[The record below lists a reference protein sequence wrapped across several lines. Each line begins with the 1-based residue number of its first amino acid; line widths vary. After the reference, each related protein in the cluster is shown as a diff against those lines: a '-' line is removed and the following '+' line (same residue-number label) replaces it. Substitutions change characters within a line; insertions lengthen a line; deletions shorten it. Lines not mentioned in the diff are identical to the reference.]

1 MTGQQQSISI
11 AGKALFLVFLVCLLA
26 FCFDSVPQKSFGNIP
41 DASTALKE
49 NAVARKTRIVIK
61 NITIED
67 PRIVVHIGG
76 RKKSEE
82 SVLDQLPSTANGNIT
97 NGSAEIVLQGSR
109 QTIIVRSGNITIR
122 DFSSEHG
129 GKVILSGEVN
139 YELGD
144 KNMTGLNGSATASLD
159 ITAFKPTLAGT
170 GTLIAAIDRGSHGR
184 FSFQHLSA
192 KVPFSLGED
201 ELTLKAAEF
210 VIGEL
215 KDSSRKQT
223 PEVKDVH
230 LGGDILYSF
239 KSGTVS
245 TGSMKGSI
253 PAGGFAGSLVA
264 VLREPMNFKGS
275 IATPSLDLAKI
286 TETVK
291 AYLPPDYRTW
301 SVLGKAAAQTDFSGS
316 YARKA
321 LTIKGRQRVT
331 VSGGGLSS
339 QDGTKAAQGV
349 QTDADITFGYAS
361 GPERLEF
368 SMHST
373 LSGGEFLWG
382 TYYADFSGD
391 TAKADASGDFSFSG
405 EKPFT
410 FSAGTDLFGAGSV
423 RVSGL
428 GHIGEQNI
436 SIDAKDIALQKLS
449 AIFFDAYL
457 KQNIASLAGLGVA
470 GSASLGVKIHR
481 KSFQTD
487 LSGLIAIDAASLTIP
502 AQKVVIS
509 GLHLNLPFGLGYP
522 KAMSS
527 DEATRGLFEIKSA
540 EKDRIRMHDVSIP
553 ILLSR
558 NNLRMPEDAVIHVA
572 RGDVI
577 ITGFAADDIL
587 SPGRKISCGF
597 RINNVNLR
605 PIQRSF
611 TLSPITGTISSYYPK
626 VEYYRDALTADGSTK
641 VAIFGGEIEM
651 GDVSIER
658 LFSASRKIDADI
670 SFKNIN
676 LEQATEKIAIGKIT
690 GIIQGS
696 LRGFEMEYGQPTR
709 FVLDIDSVDTSGVSQ
724 SISVEAI
731 QNISIIGTGVGM
743 SGVLNRG
750 IMSFFKDYPYS
761 RIGIQAKLENDAFTV
776 RGKIRS
782 GSKEYLVKRGF
793 LRGVDVVNQNPDN
806 KISFKDMQER
816 LTRIFESRKAG
827 GAPVVQ

>member
-1 MTGQQQSISI
+1 M
-11 AGKALFLVFLVCLLA
+11 AL
-26 FCFDSVPQKSFGNIP
+26 CFDSVPQKSFGNIP
-41 DASTALKE
+41 DASTALKG
-49 NAVARKTRIVIK
+49 NAVPRKTRIVIK
-61 NITIED
+61 NIRIED

-76 RKKSEE
+76 SKKSEE
-82 SVLDQLPSTANGNIT
+82 SVLDQLPSIANGNIT

-109 QTIIVRSGNITIR
+109 QTIVVQSANITIR

-129 GKVILSGEVN
+129 GKVVLSGGVN

-144 KNMTGLNGSATASLD
+144 KDMTGLNGSATASLD
-159 ITAFKPTLAGT
+159 ITAFKPALTGT
-170 GTLIAAIDRGSHGR
+170 GTLIVAIDRGSHGR

-201 ELTLKAAEF
+201 ELALKAAEF

-215 KDSSRKQT
+215 KDSSLKQT
-223 PEVKDVH
+223 PEVKNVR

-245 TGSMKGSI
+245 TGSLKGSI
-253 PAGGFAGSLVA
+253 PAGELAVSLVA
-264 VLREPMNFKGS
+264 VLREPMTFKGS
-275 IATPSLDLAKI
+275 IATPSLDLANI

-291 AYLPPDYRTW
+291 SYLPPDYRTW
-301 SVLGKAAAQTDFSGS
+301 SAQGKAAAQTDFAGS
-316 YARKA
+316 YSRKA
-321 LTIKGRQRVT
+321 FTIKGRQRVT

-349 QTDADITFGYAS
+349 QTDAEITFGYATA
-361 GPERLEF
+361 PERLEF

-373 LSGGEFLWG
+373 LSGGELLWD

-391 TAKADASGDFSFSG
+391 TAKADASGNFSFSG

-410 FSAGTDLFGAGSV
+410 FSAGTDLFGAGLV

-436 SIDAKDIALQKLS
+436 SIDATDIALQKLS
-449 AIFFDAYL
+449 TIFLDAYL

-470 GSASLGVKIHR
+470 GNASLGVKIHR
-481 KSFQTD
+481 KSSQTD
-487 LSGLIAIDAASLTIP
+487 LSGLVAIEAASLTIP
-502 AQKVVIS
+502 AQKIAIS
-509 GLHLNLPFGLGYP
+509 GLRLNLPFDLGYP
-522 KAMSS
+522 KAASS
-527 DEATRGLFEIKSA
+527 GKTQPGVFEIKSA
-540 EKDRIRMHDVSIP
+540 EKDRIRTQDVRIP
-553 ILLSR
+553 LLLSR
-558 NNLRMPEDAVIHVA
+558 NSLRLPEGAVIHVA
-572 RGDVI
+572 HGNAF
-577 ITGFAADDIL
+577 ITNFAADNIL
-587 SPGRKISCGF
+587 SPDRKISCGL
-597 RINNVNLR
+597 RINNVSLR

-611 TLSPITGTISSYYPK
+611 TLSPITGTISADFPNI
-626 VEYYRDALTADGSTK
+626 EYYREALTAGGSTK
-641 VAIFGGEIEM
+641 IEIFGGEIEI
-651 GDVSIER
+651 GIFSIER
-658 LFSASRKIDADI
+658 LFEASRKIDTDL
-670 SFKNIN
+670 SFRNIN
-676 LEQATEKIAIGKIT
+676 LEQVTEKIAIGKMT

-696 LRGFEMEYGQPTR
+696 LNGFEMEYGQPTR

-761 RIGIQAKLENDAFTV
+761 RIGIQAKLENDVFTV
-776 RGKIRS
+776 RGKIHS

>member
-1 MTGQQQSISI
+1 
-11 AGKALFLVFLVCLLA
+11 
-26 FCFDSVPQKSFGNIP
+26 
-41 DASTALKE
+41 
-49 NAVARKTRIVIK
+49 
-61 NITIED
+61 
-67 PRIVVHIGG
+67 
-76 RKKSEE
+76 
-82 SVLDQLPSTANGNIT
+82 
-97 NGSAEIVLQGSR
+97 
-109 QTIIVRSGNITIR
+109 
-122 DFSSEHG
+122 
-129 GKVILSGEVN
+129 
-139 YELGD
+139 
-144 KNMTGLNGSATASLD
+144 
-159 ITAFKPTLAGT
+159 
-170 GTLIAAIDRGSHGR
+170 
-184 FSFQHLSA
+184 
-192 KVPFSLGED
+192 
-201 ELTLKAAEF
+201 
-210 VIGEL
+210 
-215 KDSSRKQT
+215 
-223 PEVKDVH
+223 
-230 LGGDILYSF
+230 
-239 KSGTVS
+239 
-245 TGSMKGSI
+245 
-253 PAGGFAGSLVA
+253 
-264 VLREPMNFKGS
+264 
-275 IATPSLDLAKI
+275 
-286 TETVK
+286 
-291 AYLPPDYRTW
+291 
-301 SVLGKAAAQTDFSGS
+301 
-316 YARKA
+316 
-321 LTIKGRQRVT
+321 
-331 VSGGGLSS
+331 
-339 QDGTKAAQGV
+339 
-349 QTDADITFGYAS
+349 
-361 GPERLEF
+361 
-368 SMHST
+368 
-373 LSGGEFLWG
+373 
-382 TYYADFSGD
+382 
-391 TAKADASGDFSFSG
+391 
-405 EKPFT
+405 
-410 FSAGTDLFGAGSV
+410 
-423 RVSGL
+423 
-428 GHIGEQNI
+428 
-436 SIDAKDIALQKLS
+436 
-449 AIFFDAYL
+449 
-457 KQNIASLAGLGVA
+457 
-470 GSASLGVKIHR
+470 
-481 KSFQTD
+481 
-487 LSGLIAIDAASLTIP
+487 
-502 AQKVVIS
+502 
-509 GLHLNLPFGLGYP
+509 
-522 KAMSS
+522 
-527 DEATRGLFEIKSA
+527 
-540 EKDRIRMHDVSIP
+540 MHDVSIP

-782 GSKEYLVKRGF
+782 GSNEYLVKRGF